1 MREVAVSAPGKA
13 ILLGEHAAVYG
24 HPAIVAALDLRTRV
38 TLREREGAR
47 VELDLPVLGFRGTTE
62 WNEIL
67 NATREARESWRKH
80 VGGGGGWTP
89 AGEPAPERLVT
100 LALGEAAGAAG
111 QGDPP
116 GLTVRV
122 ESDLPPGS
130 GFGSSAALAVA
141 VVAAYL
147 TYVKSGVASDRIGP
161 IALEVERRQHGT
173 PSGID
178 TAAAILG
185 GVLWVRRAAS
195 GALGAQRLK
204 RASPLLE
211 RLRLFHSG
219 TPASSTGA
227 TVAAVRRRL
236 EAAPDRV
243 RPALAAIESAT
254 LLLRAQLEAESEDP
268 DATVAS
274 IRSGSAALEDLGVV
288 PEPVRAVLRRIE
300 ALGGAA
306 KISGAGSIDGTGG
319 GLVLAYHPDPVQL
332 DHWALPS
339 GWRRFDVR
347 LGAPG
352 LRAGSPR

>member
-38 TLREREGAR
+38 TLRERAGG
-47 VELDLPVLGFRGTTE
+47 VVDLDLPVLGFRGTIG

-67 NATREARESWRKH
+67 DATREARESWRRH
-80 VGGGGGWTP
+80 AGSGGGWTP
-89 AGEPAPERLVT
+89 AGESAPERLVA
-100 LALGEAAGAAG
+100 LALGEAAVAAK
-111 QGDPP
+111 QGDAP

-141 VVAAYL
+141 VVAGYLAY
-147 TYVKSGVASDRIGP
+147 VQSGAASDRIGP

-204 RASPLLE
+204 RASPLLGRM
-211 RLRLFHSG
+211 RLLHSG
-219 TPASSTGA
+219 TPGSSTGA
-227 TVAAVRRRL
+227 TVTAVRRLRD
-236 EAAPDRV
+236 ADPHRV
-243 RPALAAIESAT
+243 ERALAAIESAT
-254 LLLRAQLEAESEDP
+254 LALRAQLEAESEDP
-268 DATVAS
+268 VATMQA
-274 IRSGSAALEDLGVV
+274 IRGGGTALEDLGVV
-288 PEPVRAVLRRIE
+288 PEPVRAVFRRIE
-300 ALGGAA
+300 AMGGAA
-306 KISGAGSIDGTGG
+306 KISGAGSAEGAGG
-319 GLVLAYHPDPVQL
+319 GLVLAYHPEPARL
-332 DHWALPS
+332 DRLALPS
-339 GWRRFDVR
+339 GWRRFDAR
-347 LGAPG
+347 LGSPG
-352 LRAGSPR
+352 LHAESLS